1 MPEIRFYAVKR
12 DLNLLFEI
20 MFTELGLIAFELVS
34 EPGCTLKSFQTTQ
47 ELGSH
52 FRYCS
57 KSSNFLWWDPSNMS
71 PKRPLKQKLNP
82 DLCDGHTY
90 RYSADF
96 ALIQVETGIMRSKMI
111 TPSEF
116 SLITEDY
123 YRSIGGRAK
132 LNWSAINR
140 KFSQI
145 RQTIERH
152 SVGKLD
158 GCWVMTDAYASL
170 SQGYLLTESL
180 REGFDRFKKQH
191 VKLSKRTK

>member
-57 KSSNFLWWDPSNMS
+57 KCSNFLWWDPSSMS

-82 DLCDGHTY
+82 DLSDGHTY
-90 RYSADF
+90 RYAADF
-96 ALIQVETGIMRSKMI
+96 ALIQVETGIMRSKMT

-123 YRSIGGRAK
+123 YRSIEGRAK
-132 LNWSAINR
+132 LNWPTINR

-152 SVGKLD
+152 SVGKVD